1 MLHGIIE
8 TAAKLDPTGL
18 VARMDSEAQYLQ
30 SMLTVL
36 AKVGGIRLDGTYTV
50 VSMVERQARRA
61 VKDAVA
67 LVFEGR
73 EVSWRDMDA
82 RANQVA
88 HWAQHHGIEKGDVI
102 ALMMANRPEFIIT
115 WLGLAKAGA
124 TIALINTN
132 LTGGPLAHSLTVA
145 AAKALIIDTEYMPSL
160 ETARGL
166 MDEVPPIHGAGGAIV
181 GAHDFDAEVAKQPRE
196 DLPRHKRPHLT
207 ARDKLFY
214 IYTSGTTGNPKAAHI
229 SHHRFLQACN
239 AFAVQ
244 MGATRHDRM
253 YCVLPLYH
261 SAGCII
267 AVGSMLSV
275 GGTVILRRRFSA
287 SQFWDDVC
295 RYDATCFQY
304 IGELCRYLV
313 NSPPHPKERA
323 HHLRVACGNGLRPEI
338 WPEFK
343 ERFAI
348 PRIVEFYAA
357 TEGNVALINA
367 DGKVGAI
374 GRIPFYLDRVFN
386 TKIIRFDV
394 AAEQPVRDADGFCI
408 ECEPDEPGECI
419 GLIPQD
425 PNKPVGRFEG
435 YKGKAE
441 TEKKILRDVFEKG
454 DMWFRTGDLMR
465 RDRQGYFYFVDR
477 IGDTFRWK
485 GENVSTAEVAEA
497 LSVFPGVR
505 EVNVFGVQVPNTDG
519 RAGMVSV
526 VADDDLDLEGFDA
539 HIAKALPSYAQ
550 PYFIRLQPEIEI
562 TGTFKHRKV
571 DLVKDGFDPGKV
583 ADPLYIRHP
592 ELGGIKPLTPALY
605 ADIAEG
611 RLRF

>member
-1 MLHGIIE
+1 MLNEVLGY
-8 TAAKLDPTGL
+8 AAKFDPTGL
-18 VARMDSEAQYLQ
+18 MGRAANEVQYAETMVA
-30 SMLTVL
+30 VL
-36 AKVGGIRLDGTYTV
+36 RKLSGIKLDGPYTV
-50 VSMVERQARRA
+50 VSMVEQQARRS
-61 VKDAVA
+61 VKAPA
-67 LVFEGR
+67 IVFEGQTL
-73 EVSWRDMDA
+73 SWADLDG

-88 HWAQHHGIEKGDVI
+88 HWAQAEGVEKGDVI
-102 ALMMANRPEFIIT
+102 ALMMANRPEFVIT

-145 AAKALIIDTEYMPSL
+145 AAKALIIDAEYAPALESVRNLLDPLPPVFASAGSL
-160 ETARGL
+160 PGT
-166 MDEVPPIHGAGGAIV
+166 D
-181 GAHDFDAEVAKQPRE
+181 DFDARVAAQPRI
-196 DLPRHKRPHLT
+196 DLPRHRRPALT
-207 ARDKLFY
+207 ARDNLFY

-229 SHHRFLQACN
+229 SHYRFLQASN
-239 AFAVQ
+239 AFAAQ

-287 SQFWDDVC
+287 SQFWDDVS
-295 RYDATCFQY
+295 RYEATCFQY

-313 NSPPHPKERA
+313 NTPPHPKEQE
-323 HHLRVACGNGLRPEI
+323 HKLRVVCGNGLRPEI
-338 WPEFK
+338 WPSFQDRFK
-343 ERFAI
+343 I

-357 TEGNVALINA
+357 TEGNVALMNA

-374 GRIPFYLDRVFN
+374 GRIPWYLDRVFN

-394 AAEQPVRDADGFCI
+394 ESEQPIRNADGLCT
-408 ECEPDEPGECI
+408 ECAPNEVGETI

-425 PNKPVGRFEG
+425 PNKPIGRFEG

-441 TEKKILRDVFEKG
+441 TEKKILRDVFAKG

-465 RDRQGYFYFVDR
+465 RDQLGYFYFVDR

-497 LSVFPGVR
+497 LTVFPGVR
-505 EVNVFGVQVPNTDG
+505 EVNVYGVQVPNTDG
-519 RAGMVSV
+519 RAGMASV
-526 VADDDLDLEGFDA
+526 VAGDDLDLEAYDA
-539 HIAKALPSYAQ
+539 HIARALPAYAQ
-550 PYFIRLQPEIEI
+550 PYFLRLQPEIEI

-571 DLVKDGFDPGKV
+571 DLVKEGFDPAKV

-592 ELGGIKPLTPALY
+592 DLGGIKALTPALY
-605 ADIAEG
+605 ADIIEG

>member
-1 MLHGIIE
+1 MLNGILDLA
-8 TAAKLDPTGL
+8 TRLDPTGL
-18 VARMDSEAQYLQ
+18 VGRTRMELNYVE
-30 SMLTVL
+30 SMVSVL
-36 AKVGGIRLDGTYTV
+36 MRLSSIRLDGDYTV
-50 VSMVERQARRA
+50 VQMVEQQARRGGKA
-61 VKDAVA
+61 TAI
-67 LVFEGR
+67 LFER
-73 EVSWRDMDA
+73 QDISWASLDA

-88 HWAQHHGIEKGDVI
+88 HWAQAHGIEKGDVI

-124 TIALINTN
+124 CIALINTN
-132 LTGGPLAHSLTVA
+132 LTGGQLNHSLTVA
-145 AAKALIIDTEYMPSL
+145 GAKALIIDGEYAPALDSI
-160 ETARGL
+160 RGL
-166 MDEVPPIHGAGGAIV
+166 IAELPPVHASAGPIHGAS
-181 GAHDFDAEVAKQPRE
+181 DFDGAVAAQPTSE
-196 DLPRHKRPHLT
+196 LPRARRPRLI
-207 ARDKLFY
+207 ARDNLFY

-229 SHHRFLQACN
+229 SHYRFLQACN
-239 AFAVQ
+239 AFAAQ
-244 MGATRHDRM
+244 MDATRHDRM

-275 GGTVILRRRFSA
+275 GGTVILRRKFSA
-287 SQFWDDVC
+287 SQFWDDVV

-313 NSPPHPKERA
+313 NTPPHAKERE

-338 WPEFK
+338 WPTFQ

-374 GRIPFYLDRVFN
+374 GRIPFYLDNVFN
-386 TKIIRFDV
+386 TKIIKFDV
-394 AAEQPVRDADGFCI
+394 VAEQPVRDEQGFCI
-408 ECEPDEPGECI
+408 ECAADEPGETI

-441 TEKKILRDVFEKG
+441 TEKKILRDVFAKG

-465 RDRQGYFYFVDR
+465 RDRHGYFYFVDR

-485 GENVSTAEVAEA
+485 GENVSTAEVAEV
-497 LSVFPGVR
+497 LSTFPGVR
-505 EVNVFGVQVPNTDG
+505 EVNVFGVQVPNCDG
-519 RAGMVSV
+519 RAGMASM
-526 VADDDLDLEGFDA
+526 VAGDSLDLTAFDA
-539 HIAKALPSYAQ
+539 YIAKSLPAYAQ
-550 PYFIRLQPEIEI
+550 PYFLRLQGEIEI

-571 DLVKDGFDPGKV
+571 DLVKEGFDPGKV

-592 ELGGIKPLTPALY
+592 DVGGITALTPAVH
-605 ADIAEG
+605 ADILGG

>member
-1 MLHGIIE
+1 MLNGILE
-8 TAAKLDPTGL
+8 YAAKYDPTGL
-18 VARMDSEAQYLQ
+18 VGRAANEVQYAET
-30 SMLTVL
+30 MIAVL
-36 AKVGGIRLDGTYTV
+36 RKLAGIKLDGPYTV
-50 VSMVERQARRA
+50 VQMVEQQARRS
-61 VKDAVA
+61 VKAPA
-67 LVFEGR
+67 IVFEGR
-73 EVSWRDMDA
+73 TLSWAELDA

-88 HWAQHHGIEKGDVI
+88 HWAQARGIEKGDVI
-102 ALMMANRPEFIIT
+102 ALMMANRPEFVVT

-145 AAKALIIDTEYMPSL
+145 AAKALVIDADYAANLDSVRNLCEAL
-160 ETARGL
+160 
-166 MDEVPPIHGAGGAIV
+166 PPVFASAGAIP
-181 GAHDFDAEVAKQPRE
+181 GADDFDAETAAQPRAE
-196 DLPRHKRPHLT
+196 LPRHRRPALT
-207 ARDKLFY
+207 AKDNLFY

-229 SHHRFLQACN
+229 SHYRFLQASN
-239 AFAVQ
+239 AFAAQ

-267 AVGSMLSV
+267 AVGSMLAV

-287 SQFWDDVC
+287 SQFWDDVV
-295 RYDATCFQY
+295 RYEATCFQY

-313 NSPPHPKERA
+313 NTPPHRKEQA
-323 HHLRVACGNGLRPEI
+323 HKLRVVCGNGLRPEI
-338 WPEFK
+338 WPTFQDRFK
-343 ERFAI
+343 I

-357 TEGNVALINA
+357 TEGNVALMNA

-374 GRIPFYLDRVFN
+374 GRIPWYLDRVFN
-386 TKIIRFDV
+386 TKVIRFDIET
-394 AAEQPVRDADGFCI
+394 EQPVRDARGFCI
-408 ECEPDEPGECI
+408 ECPPNEVGETI

-441 TEKKILRDVFEKG
+441 TEKKILRDVFETG

-465 RDRQGYFYFVDR
+465 RDQLGYFYFVDR

-497 LSVFPGVR
+497 LTVFPGVR
-505 EVNVFGVQVPNTDG
+505 EVNVYGVQVPNTDG
-519 RAGMVSV
+519 RAGMASI
-526 VADDDLDLEGFDA
+526 VAADDLDLEAFDA
-539 HIAKALPSYAQ
+539 HIAKALPAYAQ
-550 PYFIRLQPEIEI
+550 PYFLRLQPEIEI

-571 DLVKDGFDPGKV
+571 DLVKEGFDPAQV

-592 ELGGIKPLTPALY
+592 DLGGIKPLTPAIH